1 VAARGSSNA
10 TGYGAADVFKL
21 EGEAHSLA
29 DRLPEL
35 LLESLKV
42 ANTVAHGIHGR
53 RRAGTGETFWQ
64 FRQFQGGDP
73 ATVID
78 WRRSASSDTLYVR
91 EREWEASHTFWLW
104 PDVSPSMVFRSH
116 LAPIEKRDRAVVLTL
131 ALAEM
136 LVRAGERVALL
147 GLTPPLASR
156 KATTRIAE
164 ALAVNQGAEAVQA
177 SLPPKVRLSR
187 FSSAILVG
195 DFLDPPATVVRRIEE
210 MAEGGVQGHIVQV
223 LDPAE
228 ETLAYQGRVE
238 FRAVE
243 GGERWVA
250 DRVETLRAAY
260 QQKLA
265 EHRAAIA
272 EAARRLGWSFL
283 VHHTDRPAAEPLL
296 TLVMRL
302 QGMAADYRWKPEA
315 QSEAS
320 LEARLEAQ
328 VAGRRPGQ
336 AARDA
341 G

>member
-1 VAARGSSNA
+1 VAARGFA
-10 TGYGAADVFKL
+10 RDTGHGGTSVFKL
-21 EGEAHSLA
+21 EGEAHALA
-29 DRLPEL
+29 DRLPDL

-42 ANTVAHGIHGR
+42 ANTVVHGIHGR

-78 WRRSASSDTLYVR
+78 WRRSAGSDTLYVR

-116 LAPIEKRDRAVVLTL
+116 LSQVDKRERALVLTL
-131 ALAEM
+131 AVAEM

-156 KATTRIAE
+156 KATSRIAE
-164 ALAVNQGAEAVQA
+164 ALAVNEGSEAA
-177 SLPPKVRLSR
+177 KSSLPPKARLSR

-195 DFLDPPATVVRRIEE
+195 DFLDPPQAIAQRLNE
-210 MAEGGVQGHIVQV
+210 MAEGGVQGHLIQV

-238 FRAVE
+238 FRSPE
-243 GGERWVA
+243 DGERWIA
-250 DRVETLRAAY
+250 DRVETLRGAY

-265 EHRAAIA
+265 AHRAEIE
-272 EAARRLGWSFL
+272 EAARRIGWSFL

-296 TLVMRL
+296 TLIMRL
-302 QGMAADYRWKPEA
+302 QGMAADYRWKP
-315 QSEAS
+315 QSQAS
-320 LEARLEAQ
+320 GGA
-328 VAGRRPGQ
+328 P
-336 AARDA
+336 
-341 G
+341 

>member
-1 VAARGSSNA
+1 VAARASARA
-10 TGYGAADVFKL
+10 TGDGAGVFKL
-21 EGEAHSLA
+21 EGEAHVLA
-29 DRLPEL
+29 DRLPDL

-104 PDVSPSMVFRSH
+104 PDVSPSMAFRSH
-116 LAPIEKRDRAVVLTL
+116 LAALQKRDRAIVL
-131 ALAEM
+131 ALAVAEM

-156 KATTRIAE
+156 KATTRLAE
-164 ALAVNQGAEAVQA
+164 ALAANEGTEALQA
-177 SLPPKVRLSR
+177 SLPPKARLSR

-195 DFLDPPATVVRRIEE
+195 DFLDPAEAVVRRLNE
-210 MAEGGVQGHIVQV
+210 MAEGGVQGHLIQV

-228 ETLAYQGRVE
+228 ETLAYEGRVE
-238 FRAVE
+238 FRSPE
-243 GGERWVA
+243 GGERWIA
-250 DRVETLRAAY
+250 DRVETVRGAY
-260 QQKLA
+260 RQKLA
-265 EHRAAIA
+265 AHRAEIE

-296 TLVMRL
+296 TLIMRL
-302 QGMAADYRWKPEA
+302 QGVATDYRWKPDA
-315 QSEAS
+315 
-320 LEARLEAQ
+320 
-328 VAGRRPGQ
+328 Q
-336 AARDA
+336 AADASKDTPPLPRQARKDAPRDA